1 MLFVTEGVNIM
12 KEISTSERMLN
23 YIKRNPKS
31 RVYSISDFSK
41 FGTYAS
47 IRKALSRLE
56 MEGRLIRVSR
66 GFYKSSE
73 FNKLINEETSSD
85 PDQFARAYAEAYG
98 WKIAPHKETALNMLG
113 LSTQVPSVFQ
123 YISDGP
129 YRTVSLSDGRKIE
142 FRHRTIRE
150 ISKLSYKEAALL
162 EALKTL
168 GKERISPDVRSKIL
182 RRFRKRELE
191 ALRKRARKSRK
202 WVYEE
207 ICKWIE
213 RSGNSVSHR

>member
-1 MLFVTEGVNIM
+1 ME
-12 KEISTSERMLN
+12 EICTREKMLN
-23 YIKRNPKS
+23 YIKKNPKS
-31 RVYSISDFSK
+31 RIYSISDFSK
-41 FGTYAS
+41 FGTYSS

-73 FNKLINEETSSD
+73 YNKLINEEVASD
-85 PDQFARAYAEAYG
+85 PDHFARTYAEAHG
-98 WKIAPHKETALNMLG
+98 WKIAPYREAALNMLG
-113 LSTQVPSVFQ
+113 LSTQVPNVFQ
-123 YISDGP
+123 YVSDGP
-129 YRTVSLSDGRKIE
+129 YRTVTLNDGRKIE
-142 FRHRTIRE
+142 FRHRTCRE

-168 GKERISPDVRSKIL
+168 GRERISPDVRSRIL
-182 RRFRKRELE
+182 RKFGKKELE

-202 WVYEE
+202 WIYEE
-207 ICKWIE
+207 ICRLIE

>member
-1 MLFVTEGVNIM
+1 MTETT
-12 KEISTSERMLN
+12 TSEKMLSFM
-23 YIKRNPKS
+23 KRNPKS
-31 RVYSISDFSK
+31 RIYSISDFSK

-73 FNKLINEETSSD
+73 FNKLIDEEVASD
-85 PDQFARAYAEAYG
+85 PDQFARTYAEAYG
-98 WKIAPHKETALNMLG
+98 WKIAPYREAALNMLG
-113 LSTQVPSVFQ
+113 LSTQVPNIFQ

-129 YRTVSLSDGRKIE
+129 NRTVTLNDGRKIE
-142 FRHRTIRE
+142 FRHRTFRE
-150 ISKLSYKEAALL
+150 ISKLSYKESALL

-168 GKERISPDVRSKIL
+168 GRERISPDVRSRIL
-182 RRFRKRELE
+182 RRFSKKELE

-207 ICKWIE
+207 ICKLIE
-213 RSGNSVSHR
+213 RSENSVPHC

>member
-1 MLFVTEGVNIM
+1 ME
-12 KEISTSERMLN
+12 EISTREKMLN

-31 RVYSISDFSK
+31 RIYSISDFSK

-56 MEGRLIRVSR
+56 MEGKLIRVSR
-66 GFYKSSE
+66 GFYKSPE
-73 FNKLINEETSSD
+73 FNKLINEEVASD
-85 PDQFARAYAEAYG
+85 PYQFARAYAESYG

-113 LSTQVPSVFQ
+113 LSTQVPNVFQ
-123 YISDGP
+123 YVSDGP
-129 YRTVSLSDGRKIE
+129 YRTVSLNDGRKIE
-142 FRHRTIRE
+142 FRHRAIRE

-182 RRFRKRELE
+182 RRFSKRELE

-207 ICKWIE
+207 ICKLIE